1 MSAKR
6 SKLIRK
12 VALQFAPFREDVEY
26 REITKHIKQD
36 LREQMLGQGGQ
47 VVCDPIRLTPHCYR
61 KRVKDTK
68 REFAGLKQQ
77 FIGAPNK
84 AIADMLLP
92 A

>member
-12 VALQFAPFREDVEY
+12 VALKFAPFREDVEY
-26 REITKHIKQD
+26 REITKHIKQPS
-36 LREQMLGQGGQ
+36 LAESGS
-47 VVCDPIRLTPHCYR
+47 VVCDPIHLTPYCYR

>member
-1 MSAKR
+1 
-6 SKLIRK
+6 
-12 VALQFAPFREDVEY
+12 
-26 REITKHIKQD
+26 
-36 LREQMLGQGGQ
+36 MLGQGGQ

>member
-12 VALQFAPFREDVEY
+12 VALQFAPFREDVAYKE
-26 REITKHIKQD
+26 TGTHLKQAVNA
-36 LREQMLGQGGQ
+36 LKSGQAAA
-47 VVCDPIRLTPHCYR
+47 VVSDPIHLTPHCYR